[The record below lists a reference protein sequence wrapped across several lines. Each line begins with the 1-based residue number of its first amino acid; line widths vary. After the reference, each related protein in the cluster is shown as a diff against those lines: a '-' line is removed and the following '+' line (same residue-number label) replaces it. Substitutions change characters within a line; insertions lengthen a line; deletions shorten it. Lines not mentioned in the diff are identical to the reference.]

1 MEFDQDQSVHY
12 INVLDMYKHIHYQ
25 PVNNNNNN
33 NRKKQKNDKPKQ
45 LPSVKSRGIYD
56 PIMCIEFPL
65 AKPW

>member
-25 PVNNNNNN
+25 PVNN
-33 NRKKQKNDKPKQ
+33 KKQTNDKPKQ
-45 LPSVKSRGIYD
+45 LSIVKSTSIYD
-56 PIMCIEFPL
+56 PIMSIEFPL